1 MSLTDVLQS
10 RFGHAAFRPG
20 QEAICQHVAEGN
32 DGLVVMP
39 TGAGKS
45 LCYQLPALA
54 RGGTA
59 LVVSPLIAL
68 MKDQVDGLVAQGVRA
83 TFLNSS
89 IGRTEYRER
98 EDALRRGEVEILYV
112 APERFSPAFLKVLEQ
127 VDLRLLAIDEAHC
140 LSQWG
145 HDFRPDYLRLG
156 RVRRALGSPTTVALT
171 ATATPEVQ
179 ADIVETLGIGEARR
193 FVQGFDRPNLTLRVE
208 SVDRASS
215 KLRQLPDWVD
225 ATPAIVYAA
234 TKKNVQRAAE
244 ALASA
249 GIDVGVYHGGLEA
262 QERTQVQDRFM
273 GGNLDVVV
281 ATNAF
286 GMGVDKHDIRTIVHY
301 EMPGTVEAYYQEIGR
316 AGRDGSTS
324 EVILLHHSSDRRIHE
339 FFIDGAHPP
348 AEWVHKLHDHLLS
361 LGQNPIF
368 LPREQLA
375 QALPDGARERAVGA
389 CLDVMVRLERVRKI
403 PPTDRPATL
412 EITDIPTRLPA
423 GLRGQVWAMI
433 EQGSAQVGDRLQFVP
448 EDWRARLACTREQLF
463 AAIHGLADRGFLFFT
478 PAGRT
483 GGVELLGGADPLDLD
498 EASMRAR
505 RAREYAKLDRME
517 AYGESR
523 CRRRYIIEYFGEVAP
538 FESCGSCD
546 ACLAGGTQDDD
557 PRPLSPQQ
565 RLWVRKSLS
574 CIARMERH
582 TGRSGWGFDLIAK
595 TLLGS
600 REKKVLVWGF
610 QQLSTHGILVREGRQ
625 GWTVSKACALLEA
638 LVKDGALT
646 AEYVTR
652 VVGGKERTFK
662 VVTLSERG
670 WAILR
675 DEDMEVAMALP
686 AVGARAPSKPPPTEG
701 VDRQLVARLRDARSQ
716 LSRAA
721 NVPAYVVASNRSLE
735 EMSAKKPTTAE
746 GLLDISGMGPTKV
759 HLYGEA
765 LLAVI
770 RLYCSEQD

>member
-1 MSLTDVLQS
+1 M
-10 RFGHAAFRPG
+10 
-20 QEAICQHVAEGN
+20 
-32 DGLVVMP
+32 
-39 TGAGKS
+39 
-45 LCYQLPALA
+45 
-54 RGGTA
+54 
-59 LVVSPLIAL
+59 VVSPLIAL

-89 IGRTEYRER
+89 ISRTEYRER
-98 EDALRRGEVEILYV
+98 EEALRRGEVEILYV
-112 APERFSPAFLKVLEQ
+112 APERFSPSFLKVLSQ

-156 RVRRALGSPTTVALT
+156 RVRKALGSPVTAALT

-179 ADIVETLGIGEARR
+179 ADIVETLGIVEAHR
-193 FVQGFDRPNLTLRVE
+193 FVQGFDRPNLKLRVE

-234 TKKNVQRAAE
+234 TRKNVQRAAE
-244 ALASA
+244 SLASA

-262 QERTQVQDRFM
+262 QERTRVQDRFM
-273 GGNLDVVV
+273 GGSLDVVV

-316 AGRDGSTS
+316 AGRDGATS
-324 EVILLHHSSDRRIHE
+324 EVILLQHSSDRRIHE

-348 AEWVHKLHDHLLS
+348 AEWVHKLHEHLLS
-361 LGQNPIF
+361 LGENPIF

-375 QALPDGARERAVGA
+375 QALPDGAGDRAVGA

-412 EITDIPTRLPA
+412 EIMDAPLRAPS

-433 EQGSAQVGDRLQFVP
+433 AHGSAQIGDRIQFTP
-448 EDWRARLACTREQLF
+448 EDWRVRLSCTREQLF
-463 AAIHGLADRGFLFFT
+463 AAIHGLADRGFLSFI

-483 GGVELLGGADPLDLD
+483 GGVELLGGVDPLDLD

-505 RAREYAKLDRME
+505 RAREYAKLDQME
-517 AYGESR
+517 AYADSR
-523 CRRRYIIEYFGEVAP
+523 CRRRYIIEYFGEEAP

-546 ACLAGGTQDDD
+546 ACLSGGAPDDA
-557 PRPLSPQQ
+557 PRPLSPQE
-565 RLWVRKSLS
+565 RVWVRKALS

-582 TGRSGWGFDLIAK
+582 TGRAGWGFALIAK

-600 REKKVLVWGF
+600 RDKSVLAWGF

-625 GWTVSKACALLEA
+625 GWSVSKACTLLEA
-638 LVKDGALT
+638 LVKDGSLT

-652 VVGGKERTFK
+652 VVAGKERTFK

-675 DEDMEVAMALP
+675 DGDMEVSMSLP
-686 AVGARAPSKPPPTEG
+686 SLGSRASSKPPAIEG
-701 VDRQLVARLRDARSQ
+701 VDRQLVARLRDVRSQ
-716 LSRAA
+716 LSRAG

-735 EMSAKKPTTAE
+735 EMSARKPTNAE
-746 GLLDISGMGPTKV
+746 ALLEISGMGPTKV

-765 LLAVI
+765 LLDVI